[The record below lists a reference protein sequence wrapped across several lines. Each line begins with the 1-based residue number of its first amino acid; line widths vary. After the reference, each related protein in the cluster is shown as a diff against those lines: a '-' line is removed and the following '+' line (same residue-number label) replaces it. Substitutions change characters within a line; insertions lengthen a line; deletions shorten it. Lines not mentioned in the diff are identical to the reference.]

1 MPPAMQVWVP
11 FTNYLSETFKLKAIT
26 LIFVLLIALLQ
37 YPLWLGKGSWLRV
50 WNVNQQIDEQKDKNT
65 AFKQRNET
73 LNAEVRDLKQGNAAI
88 EERARSELGMIKQDE
103 VFYQV
108 IDQALPAKPENQAPV
123 ITGPSPDKADLGNT
137 AADSSVKTQKTS
149 P

>member
-1 MPPAMQVWVP
+1 M
-11 FTNYLSETFKLKAIT
+11 KALT
-26 LIFVLLIALLQ
+26 LIFVVLIALLQ

-50 WNVNQQIDEQKDKNT
+50 WNVNQQIDEQKEKN
-65 AFKQRNET
+65 ASYKQRNET

-108 IDQALPAKPENQAPV
+108 IEQALPTQPASPAPETP
-123 ITGPSPDKADLGNT
+123 
-137 AADSSVKTQKTS
+137 
-149 P
+149 